1 MSAQRWILTAAVV
14 LGIGYAWLSGAFAGL
29 GSSSE
34 PAQATAE
41 IATPPAVTPTG
52 PVVTQPVVAA
62 PAEPSAPVEPAPAA
76 SEGSAGAKGSQA
88 APAQSS
94 RAIAT
99 FAAGCFW
106 CTEAD
111 FDK

>member
-41 IATPPAVTPTG
+41 IATQPAVTPTG
-52 PVVTQPVVAA
+52 PVVTQPVAA
-62 PAEPSAPVEPAPAA
+62 PAPAAPVEPAPAA

-88 APAQSS
+88 APAQSR

-111 FDK
+111 F